1 MSETDIKPIHQ
12 SLFPTKNSLLEVTEF
27 LHAQLPITA
36 SNHLHA
42 ALMTYQNTL
51 LHVINK
57 EISNDNPKSNT

>member
-27 LHAQLPITA
+27 LHAQMPFDTP
-36 SNHLHA
+36 NQLHA

-51 LHVINK
+51 LHVLNK